1 MKVFDL
7 MTGGD
12 QEKVN
17 QPSSSSNNNQNT
29 SRLFPTNKMTLSEK
43 LQVDSSEVCEQ

>member
-17 QPSSSSNNNQNT
+17 QPSSSSSNTNQRLPTT
-29 SRLFPTNKMTLSEK
+29 SKMTLSEK
-43 LQVDSSEVCEQ
+43 LQVGK